1 MELNRQKADLN
12 KDNKLSSYEKK
23 RGMAIETSMNKDKK
37 AKAVKKPEIMKKVQG
52 LRKPTDKKFMG
63 VTSYKENM

>member
-1 MELNRQKADLN
+1 
-12 KDNKLSSYEKK
+12 
-23 RGMAIETSMNKDKK
+23 MAIETSMNKDKK